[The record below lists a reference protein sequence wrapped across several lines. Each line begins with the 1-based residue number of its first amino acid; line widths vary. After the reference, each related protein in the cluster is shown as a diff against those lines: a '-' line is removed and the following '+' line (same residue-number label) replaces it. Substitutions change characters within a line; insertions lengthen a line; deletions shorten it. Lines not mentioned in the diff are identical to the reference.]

1 MYPQQ
6 ISPIKGV
13 TDEHFIVWMRTAG
26 LPTFRKLYGRLNYNI
41 KAGATLR
48 FKITANYQVGSF
60 SGQKALVISTVG
72 QFGGKNPF
80 LGIAYVVVGAI
91 SLLLGFL
98 FGLKHYFNPRKFAD
112 TSKLH
117 WT

>member
-1 MYPQQ
+1 MYPNQ
-6 ISPIKGV
+6 ISPLKGV

-26 LPTFRKLYGRLNYNI
+26 LPTFRKLYGRLNYNLKKGTQLI
-41 KAGATLR
+41 
-48 FKITANYQVGSF
+48 FKITANYEVGSF
-60 SGQKALVISTVG
+60 NGQKTLVISTVG

-91 SLLLGFL
+91 SLLLGAL
-98 FGLKHYFNPRKFAD
+98 FGLKHFLNPRKFAD